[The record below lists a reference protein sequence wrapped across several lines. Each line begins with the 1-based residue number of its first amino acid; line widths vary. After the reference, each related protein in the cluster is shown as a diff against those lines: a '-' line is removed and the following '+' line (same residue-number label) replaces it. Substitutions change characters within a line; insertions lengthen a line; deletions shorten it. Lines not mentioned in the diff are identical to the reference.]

1 MEMNNGMPPNDEM
14 VMIAMNIVT
23 YDMFSRLECFMSG
36 CYPVVM
42 HIFIVLNRLLFS
54 RIDMRKLM
62 QRHYLMSGGY
72 YF

>member
-1 MEMNNGMPPNDEM
+1 MKTSTLSLSLLTDNHLAFGEKLLIISIFILIFCKGP
-14 VMIAMNIVT
+14 T
-23 YDMFSRLECFMSG
+23 L
-36 CYPVVM
+36 M